1 MKLGGIDDD
10 CFHLAVESS
19 PAAMIMTDSDGVIR
33 FANAETEHMFGYA
46 KDELIGRSIDL
57 LVPAPLRHNHGSL
70 RRGFLANPSKR
81 PMGAGRDLKGT
92 RRDGTEFPLEI
103 GLTPIETGAGLIVL
117 AIVVDITGRREV
129 ENALARRATELER
142 ANERLAQFA
151 YVASHDLQEPLRK
164 IAAFSNMLDEA
175 VACSNQADVAHAST
189 VIRTAALHARELVD
203 DLLTFSRTINSEQQL
218 QVLNLRET
226 VEFALTDLSESII
239 ETSARI
245 NINIPS
251 VAIKADRSQFVRL
264 IQNIVSNAIKY
275 RKPGRGARIEITAVP
290 ADDSTIRLAIADDG
304 IGFEEKYAQVIFEP
318 FKRLH
323 TKTNYPG
330 SGIGLAICKA
340 IADRHGWRISVRS
353 QPGDGATFFFVLP
366 TSQQRSVENEPRS

>member
-1 MKLGGIDDD
+1 MKLRGIDDD

-19 PAAMIMTDSDGVIR
+19 PAAMIMADSDGVIR

-46 KDELIGRSIDL
+46 KEELIGKSIDL
-57 LVPAPLRHNHGSL
+57 LVPAPLRHNHAAL

-81 PMGAGRDLKGT
+81 PMGDGRDLKGT

-129 ENALARRATELER
+129 ENVLARRAAELER

-164 IAAFSNMLDEA
+164 IAIFSNVLDEA
-175 VACSNQADVAHAST
+175 IACANRADILHANT
-189 VIRTAALHARELVD
+189 VIRTSALHARDLVD
-203 DLLTFSRTINSEQQL
+203 DLLTFSRTINSEPQL
-218 QVLNLRET
+218 QIFDLRDAI
-226 VEFALTDLSESII
+226 EFALTDLSESIT
-239 ETSARI
+239 ETNARI
-245 NINIPS
+245 NIDMPS

-275 RKPGRGARIEITAVP
+275 RKPGRGASVEITAAPVGDT
-290 ADDSTIRLAIADDG
+290 AHCLAIADDG
-304 IGFEEKYAQVIFEP
+304 IGFEEKYAQAIFEP
-318 FKRLH
+318 FKRLN
-323 TKTNYPG
+323 TKADYPG

-353 QPGDGATFFFVLP
+353 QPGEGATFFFVLP
-366 TSQQRSVENEPRS
+366 TSQRGSVESEPRS